1 MTWSIWADPL
11 LTADMTGVSKFIT
24 FGTDENCVMRAA
36 KTWLVFNDVGNF
48 TGLNMKLYA
57 SRDGAP
63 AGLIAT
69 STNSWTRAD
78 LLTTYY
84 NGAKEMYFEFNYV
97 PLQKNTTYH
106 LVLNCSGY
114 TYSDAN
120 HMAWRKG
127 WPDPVY
133 GKPIGFNRLLDCQYI
148 FSIVSAPL

>member
-1 MTWSIWADPL
+1 MWSIWADPF
-11 LTADMTGVSKFIT
+11 LTSEMSDKSKFIT
-24 FGTDENCVMRAA
+24 FGTDENCVLRAA
-36 KTWLVFNDVGNF
+36 KTWLVFNDVGTF
-48 TGLNMKLYA
+48 SDLTMKLYA
-57 SRDGAP
+57 SRNGAP

-69 STNSWTRAD
+69 SLSSWDKSD
-78 LLTTYY
+78 LLSTYDS
-84 NGAKEMYFEFNYV
+84 GAKEIYFEFPYI

-106 LVLNCSGY
+106 LVLNCTGY
-114 TYSDAN
+114 TYSDSN

>member
-1 MTWSIWADPL
+1 MWSIWADPL
-11 LTADMTGVSKFIT
+11 LTADMSSTSKFIT
-24 FGTDENCVMRAA
+24 FGTDTNCILRAA
-36 KTWLVFNDVGNF
+36 KTWLVFNDVTAF
-48 TGLNMKLYA
+48 TDLQMKLYA
-57 SRDGAP
+57 SRDSSP

-69 STNSWTRAD
+69 STNSWAKVD
-78 LLTTYY
+78 LLTTYDS
-84 NGAKEMYFEFNYV
+84 GAKEMYFEFDYI

-114 TYSDAN
+114 TYSYTN

-133 GKPIGFNRLLDCQYI
+133 GSPISYSDLLSGQYI